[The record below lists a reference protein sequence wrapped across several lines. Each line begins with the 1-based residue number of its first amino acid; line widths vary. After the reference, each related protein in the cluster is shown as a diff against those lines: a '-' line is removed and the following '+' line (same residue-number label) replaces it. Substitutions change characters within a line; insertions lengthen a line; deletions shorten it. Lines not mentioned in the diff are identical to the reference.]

1 MTADPAGH
9 TADPREIIVEADGW
23 ITPPY
28 APDDAV
34 RVATAAGNAA
44 AHALGLADG
53 HGWAVLLAN
62 DAVLARLNA
71 DYRGKEQPT
80 NVLSFP
86 AFDPGALPPE
96 NGHLGDIAIAVETVI
111 AEALDADKSPIH
123 HLAHMVIH
131 GVAHLAGLDHVTD
144 AEAAAMEALEVRALA
159 ELGMPD
165 PYSNGDIDGAV
176 REAFERQ

>member
-1 MTADPAGH
+1 MTADPAGQ
-9 TADPREIIVEADGW
+9 TAEPREIIVEADGW
-23 ITPPY
+23 TLPPY
-28 APDDAV
+28 AADDAI
-34 RVATAAGNAA
+34 RVATAAGDAA
-44 AHALGLADG
+44 AKALGLKDG
-53 HGWAVLLAN
+53 HGWAVLLAD

-96 NGHLGDIAIAVETVI
+96 GGHLGDVAIAVETVI

-131 GVAHLAGLDHVTD
+131 GVAHLAGLDHETD
-144 AEAAAMEALEVRALA
+144 AEAAGMEALEVRALA

-165 PYSNGDIDGAV
+165 PYNSGDDAGAV
-176 REAFERQ
+176 RKAVERQ